1 MCKIFKGT
9 KLTLQSDNIFVV
21 EQAFRVL
28 MVFGRCARDFIHKR
42 AVTDVFPWIAR
53 YVVRLQALLADR
65 QAHQTLMARQARS
78 LLADMAKGTWDLM
91 ELLDLDVL
99 DSDAVIEQVLDY
111 ACEDGQM
118 TLMTDFK
125 PIRQRD
131 QDILWLKLKAR
142 RKSIM
147 PDS

>member
-1 MCKIFKGT
+1 M
-9 KLTLQSDNIFVV
+9 TLQSDNIFVV

-53 YVVRLQALLADR
+53 YVVRLQALVADR

-99 DSDAVIEQVLDY
+99 DSDAIIEQVLDY